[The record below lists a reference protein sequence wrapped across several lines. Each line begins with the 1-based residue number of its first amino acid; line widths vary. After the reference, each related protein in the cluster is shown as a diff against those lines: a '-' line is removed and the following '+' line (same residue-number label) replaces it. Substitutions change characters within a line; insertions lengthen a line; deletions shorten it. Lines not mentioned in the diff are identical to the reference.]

1 MLRLDN
7 VSKIYPQGEVLKNVS
22 WELKAGDRIGLV
34 GPNGSGKTTQ
44 FKIIT
49 GHEEPTSGQ
58 VIRQQGLKVGYLCQE
73 FDLELDNTVGDEFTR
88 AFVELNSI
96 QEELN
101 VVHHA
106 METAHSA
113 DLDRLITRM
122 HNLQTEF
129 ETKGGYLMDAKIEK
143 MLINVGFTA
152 ADGKRKVSEFSG
164 GWQMR
169 MNLGKM
175 LLTEPDLLLMDEP
188 TNHIDLAT
196 IEWLENFLRASTMP
210 MVIVSHDRHFMDR
223 LCTTIVEMERGVSSL
238 YLGNYT
244 AYVEARRL
252 NKEVQLA
259 AFERQSREME
269 KQQAFVD
276 RFRAS
281 ATRSTQAKSREKQLD
296 KIELVEKPDED
307 ERTLEF
313 KFPEAVRSGVEVAT
327 VRKLTHG
334 YDDKLIFCDAQLDI
348 VRGERIAL
356 LGPNGCGKSTFLRL
370 LMGQEAPLDGT
381 VKLGEHNVKPAY
393 FEQNQAEALDLEK
406 TVLDTIYDQVPDWK
420 TDEVR
425 GLLGRF
431 LFSGDAVYKRVGAL
445 SGGEKARLALAKM
458 LLSANNF
465 LILDEPTN
473 HLDIPAKET
482 LEAALKK
489 FEGTVVIVSHDR
501 YFIQE
506 VATKIVEVRDGQL
519 VVYHGGYN
527 YYLELKERE
536 REKAEADKIAL
547 EKAQK
552 ENEKRLKRIAKEAE
566 AKNRK

>member
-1 MLRLDN
+1 LLRLDN